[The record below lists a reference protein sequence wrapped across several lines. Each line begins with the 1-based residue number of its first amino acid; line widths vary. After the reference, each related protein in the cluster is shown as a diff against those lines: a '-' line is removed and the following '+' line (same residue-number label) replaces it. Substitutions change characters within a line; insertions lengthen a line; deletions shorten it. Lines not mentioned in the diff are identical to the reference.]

1 MLNNQKLYDRTM
13 VVKMDRANS
22 RDKGAGGDLPSGLSG
37 IGPSIETK
45 DPLPSGLYTDFF
57 FNLVTPDQRTFKFC
71 YRQIRQDSPKQKQ
84 G

>member
-57 FNLVTPDQRTFKFC
+57 FQSCHPRPAKF
-71 YRQIRQDSPKQKQ
+71 QILL
-84 G
+84 